1 MFVHD
6 SDASH
11 VDEARIL
18 VFITDA
24 NDNAPVFDAG
34 VVSLTV
40 AENEA
45 LGRTLTRFTAID
57 ADSSNNKNN
66 KFTFVVSHEPLSLE
80 NYWKD
85 FLISRSRYSIDPDSH
100 PDYWFSIDANS
111 GLVKI
116 SGILDREGESGST
129 LHVKVLATDQGSIK
143 HFCSERGLFHI
154 L

>member
-66 KFTFVVSHEPLSLE
+66 KFTLVSHEPL
-80 NYWKD
+80 
-85 FLISRSRYSIDPDSH
+85 F
-100 PDYWFSIDANS
+100 
-111 GLVKI
+111 
-116 SGILDREGESGST
+116 
-129 LHVKVLATDQGSIK
+129 
-143 HFCSERGLFHI
+143 
-154 L
+154 